1 MTASTLRRV
10 PDISIESLSKKGWFF
25 VIQNVV
31 IVLWLGVCA
40 VQDVRQRQI
49 ANELT
54 LGVGLLALIYLLW
67 VGSTWLGAPRSDGG
81 LALVLAL
88 VLTLP
93 GYALGRFGAGDVKL
107 LAALGLASNTE
118 YLLGSLIGAAIAML
132 AWTLMHQ
139 GLSSSPIERV
149 GQASTKQ
156 PFAPFVLTGF
166 AGCWAWIH

>member
-1 MTASTLRRV
+1 M
-10 PDISIESLSKKGWFF
+10 
-25 VIQNVV
+25 IQNVV
-31 IVLWLGVCA
+31 ILLWLGVCA
-40 VQDVRQRQI
+40 VQDIRQRQI

-67 VGSTWLGAPRSDGG
+67 AGSTWVGAPRSEGG

-118 YLLGSLIGAAIAML
+118 YLLGSLIGAGVAML

-139 GLSSSPIERV
+139 GLRSGHGERV
-149 GQASTKQ
+149 AKASTKQ

-166 AGCWAWIH
+166 AGCWLWIH

>member
-1 MTASTLRRV
+1 
-10 PDISIESLSKKGWFF
+10 
-25 VIQNVV
+25 VIQTLV

-40 VQDVRQRQI
+40 VQDIRQRQI
-49 ANELT
+49 ANTLT

-67 VGSTWLGAPRSDGG
+67 AGSTWLGAPRSEGG

-93 GYALGRFGAGDVKL
+93 GYALSRFGAGDVKL
-107 LAALGLASNTE
+107 LAALGLASNIE
-118 YLLGSLIGAAIAML
+118 YLLGSLIGAGIAMV

-139 GLSSSPIERV
+139 WLSSNSVDRA
-149 GQASTKQ
+149 GHASTKQ

-166 AGCWAWIH
+166 AGSWFWIHQSHELINAMYIVGKYVYV

>member
-1 MTASTLRRV
+1 M
-10 PDISIESLSKKGWFF
+10 
-25 VIQNVV
+25 IQNAV
-31 IVLWLGVCA
+31 ILLWLGLCA
-40 VQDVRQRQI
+40 VQDIRQRQI

-118 YLLGSLIGAAIAML
+118 YLLGSLIGAGIAML
-132 AWTLMHQ
+132 AWTLIHQ
-139 GLSSSPIERV
+139 GLGSGRAERAEK
-149 GQASTKQ
+149 ASTKQ
-156 PFAPFVLTGF
+156 PFAPFVLIGF
-166 AGCWAWIH
+166 AGCWLWMR

>member
-1 MTASTLRRV
+1 M
-10 PDISIESLSKKGWFF
+10 
-25 VIQNVV
+25 IQNVV

-40 VQDVRQRQI
+40 VQDIRQRQI
-49 ANELT
+49 ANGLT
-54 LGVGLLALIYLLW
+54 LGGGLLALIYLLW
-67 VGSTWLGAPRSDGG
+67 AGSTWLGAPRSDGG

-139 GLSSSPIERV
+139 WLSSSPIERV

-166 AGCWAWIH
+166 AGCWVWIH

>member
-1 MTASTLRRV
+1 M
-10 PDISIESLSKKGWFF
+10 
-25 VIQNVV
+25 IQNVV
-31 IVLWLGVCA
+31 ILLWLGVCA

-67 VGSTWLGAPRSDGG
+67 VGSTWVGAPRSEGG

-107 LAALGLASNTE
+107 LAALGLASNTD

-139 GLSSSPIERV
+139 GLSSSPSERS

-166 AGCWAWIH
+166 AGCWLWIH

>member
-1 MTASTLRRV
+1 MIQTL
-10 PDISIESLSKKGWFF
+10 
-25 VIQNVV
+25 V

-40 VQDVRQRQI
+40 VQDIRQRQI
-49 ANELT
+49 ANTLT

-67 VGSTWLGAPRSDGG
+67 AGSTWLGAPRSEGG
-81 LALVLAL
+81 LALALAL

-107 LAALGLASNTE
+107 LAALGLASNIE
-118 YLLGSLIGAAIAML
+118 YLLGSLIGAGIAMV
-132 AWTLMHQ
+132 AWALMHQ
-139 GLSSSPIERV
+139 GLSSNRVERA

-166 AGCWAWIH
+166 AGSWFWIHHSREWINAMYIVGKYVYV

>member
-1 MTASTLRRV
+1 M
-10 PDISIESLSKKGWFF
+10 
-25 VIQNVV
+25 IQNVV
-31 IVLWLGVCA
+31 ILLWLGVCA
-40 VQDVRQRQI
+40 VQDIRQRQI

-67 VGSTWLGAPRSDGG
+67 AGSTWVGAPSSEGG

-118 YLLGSLIGAAIAML
+118 YLLGSLIGAGVAML

-139 GLSSSPIERV
+139 GLRSGHGERV
-149 GQASTKQ
+149 AKASTKQ

-166 AGCWAWIH
+166 AGCWLWIH